1 LKGRPRAG
9 LFVFGV
15 KMLDADSHWFSTGPD
30 HWLEAA
36 VLRQIPLLIVPFIL
50 YNLALIGVFGSA
62 GDPWRDEIFSATML
76 SGGVWTMTLGDI
88 LVVIALVLL
97 FVEIVKSTGTSSA
110 SIVDH
115 ILSTALFVAFLIEFL
130 LVPGAEHS
138 VFFTIMVIALVDV
151 LAGFTVSIRSAG
163 RDVNLH

>member
-1 LKGRPRAG
+1 
-9 LFVFGV
+9 
-15 KMLDADSHWFSTGPD
+15 M
-30 HWLEAA
+30 
-36 VLRQIPLLIVPFIL
+36 RQIPLLILPFIL

-62 GDPWRDEIFSATML
+62 GDPWHDEIFSVTML
-76 SGGVWTMTLGDI
+76 SGGMWTMTLGDI
-88 LVVIALVLL
+88 LIAFALVLL
-97 FVEIVKSTGTSSA
+97 FVEIVKSTGTSNA

-138 VFFTIMVIALVDV
+138 VFFTVMVISLVDV

>member
-1 LKGRPRAG
+1 LAFYRFQGQTLTTCP
-9 LFVFGV
+9 
-15 KMLDADSHWFSTGPD
+15 
-30 HWLEAA
+30 EAA
-36 VLRQIPLLIVPFIL
+36 ALRQIPLLIIPFIL
-50 YNLALIGVFGSA
+50 YNLALIGVFGTV
-62 GDPWRDEIFSATML
+62 GDPWHDEIFSITML
-76 SGGVWTMTLGDI
+76 SGGIWTMTLGDI

-97 FVEIVKSTGTSSA
+97 FVEIVKSTGTSNA

-138 VFFTIMVIALVDV
+138 IFFTVMVISLVDV

>member
-1 LKGRPRAG
+1 LTPVAVGFLQVLTTCPEAG
-9 LFVFGV
+9 
-15 KMLDADSHWFSTGPD
+15 A
-30 HWLEAA
+30 
-36 VLRQIPLLIVPFIL
+36 LRQIPLLIIPFIL
-50 YNLALIGVFGSA
+50 YNLALIGVLGTAS
-62 GDPWRDEIFSATML
+62 DPWRDEIFTAAMI

-97 FVEIVKSTGTSSA
+97 FIEIVKSTGTSNA
-110 SIVDH
+110 SIIDH

-138 VFFTIMVIALVDV
+138 VFFTIMVISLVDV
-151 LAGFTVSIRSAG
+151 LAGITVSIRSAG

>member
-1 LKGRPRAG
+1 
-9 LFVFGV
+9 
-15 KMLDADSHWFSTGPD
+15 MLDADGHWFSTSLN
-30 HWLEAA
+30 HWPEAA
-36 VLRQIPLLIVPFIL
+36 ALRQIPLLIIPFVL

-62 GDPWRDEIFSATML
+62 NDPWHDQVFSTTML

-88 LVVIALVLL
+88 LVLVALVLL
-97 FVEIVKSTGTSSA
+97 FVEIVKSTGTSNA

-115 ILSTALFVAFLIEFL
+115 ILSTGLFVAFLIEFL
-130 LVPGAEHS
+130 LVPGAEDS
-138 VFFTIMVIALVDV
+138 VFFTIMVISLVDV